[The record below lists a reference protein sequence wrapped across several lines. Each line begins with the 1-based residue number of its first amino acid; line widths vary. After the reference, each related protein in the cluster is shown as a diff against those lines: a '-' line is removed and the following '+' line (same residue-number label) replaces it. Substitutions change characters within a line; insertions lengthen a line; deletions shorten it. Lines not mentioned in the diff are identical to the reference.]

1 MKIQISVYV
10 TTLGPGRCGF
20 PNSWSCS
27 LKWPPCGVLPSD
39 HPNLHPI
46 TSLFVSVGGVKEW
59 TSKSLP
65 PAPHGSKGGLG
76 GPRVTKLNLH
86 YLDLIHTQSRGAWH
100 SEHFS
105 ANHTL
110 WTHLAFALLWQNPH
124 RRQTLP
130 GLGSDD
136 ASDLSIPG
144 NYVGRWDGWV
154 GQQIPS
160 LSGCVQPHAN
170 LHVVR
175 HRMECGVLEEPSP
188 TSSTLSGQY
197 SNELDYI
204 PNCFDSKQWVE
215 TPLHLGFL
223 PVRFTRSP
231 TFNADIVSERIAS
244 DVRSLESPL
253 FAQRNLV
260 GDRRRASWRTLRYDL
275 QQSSILTQNYIFR
288 LQPTSA
294 AIFPSAISP
303 RRSHHPSHNN
313 CLFRVLSPPQDS
325 HALDIYHLW
334 PSSLAFKSYPTR
346 LLKALHFLR
355 KSLSRLVR
363 LALFI
368 ECRMF
373 VLKLFEPGSLR
384 TPMRFV

>member
-1 MKIQISVYV
+1 M
-10 TTLGPGRCGF
+10 
-20 PNSWSCS
+20 
-27 LKWPPCGVLPSD
+27 
-39 HPNLHPI
+39 
-46 TSLFVSVGGVKEW
+46 
-59 TSKSLP
+59 
-65 PAPHGSKGGLG
+65 
-76 GPRVTKLNLH
+76 
-86 YLDLIHTQSRGAWH
+86 
-100 SEHFS
+100 
-105 ANHTL
+105 
-110 WTHLAFALLWQNPH
+110 
-124 RRQTLP
+124 
-130 GLGSDD
+130 
-136 ASDLSIPG
+136 
-144 NYVGRWDGWV
+144 

-294 AIFPSAISP
+294 AIFPSAISHQPTPLTSSITQQLLVP
-303 RRSHHPSHNN
+303 RTFTTTRLSRFRHIPPLTFFT
-313 CLFRVLSPPQDS
+313 CLQVV
-325 HALDIYHLW
+325 
-334 PSSLAFKSYPTR
+334 SYPFV
-346 LLKALHFLR
+346 KGIALPSQITLTIGT
-355 KSLSRLVR
+355 SRP
-363 LALFI
+363 FY
-368 ECRMF
+368 RM
-373 VLKLFEPGSLR
+373 
-384 TPMRFV
+384 